1 MVDTAPAADV
11 PAVDEPELFRTRA
24 YVAGS
29 WVQADSGRTFPVTD
43 PATGRLVAEVPR
55 LGAAETRR
63 AIAAAEEAWPGWRGR
78 TAKQRAALL
87 RRWAD
92 LMHEHAADL
101 ARLMTAEGGKPLAEA
116 RGEVAYAASFIEWF
130 GEQAKRID
138 GDVIPT
144 PASDRRLLALNE
156 PIGITGAITPWNFP
170 AAMITR
176 KAGSALGAGC
186 PMVVKPAEQ
195 TPLTAL
201 ALARLAEWAGIPA
214 GVFSVVTGDSG
225 EAPEIGG
232 ELTGNPTVRKMSF
245 TGSTEVGKALM
256 RQAAG
261 HVQKVTFE
269 LGGNAP
275 FVVFDDAD
283 LDAAVEGLV
292 ASKFRNAGQTCVC
305 ANRVLVQD
313 GVHDAFLSRFADAVR
328 ELAVGNGFDD
338 GVQIG
343 PLIDGQGV
351 AKARR
356 HVDEATARGAE
367 VLVGGG
373 PHELGGN
380 FFAPTV
386 LYGVTNDM
394 LMSCEETFAPVAG
407 LQRFR
412 SEEEALRVCNDTP
425 YGLAAYFY
433 SRDVGRVWRVTEGLE
448 YGIVGANTGLISTEV
463 APFGGVKES
472 GIGREGSKYGIE
484 EWLELKYL
492 ALAGLDR

>member
-1 MVDTAPAADV
+1 MVETAPDAA
-11 PAVDEPELFRTRA
+11 PALSETELYETRA
-24 YVAGS
+24 YLSGS
-29 WVQADSGRTFPVTD
+29 WVEADSGRRFPVTD
-43 PATGRLVAEVPR
+43 PATGGLVAQVPDM
-55 LGAAETRR
+55 GAGETRR
-63 AIAAAEEAWPGWRGR
+63 AIAAAEDAWPGWRGQ

-116 RGEVAYAASFIEWF
+116 RGEAAYAASFIEWF

-144 PASDRRLLALNE
+144 PASDRRLLALKE
-156 PIGITGAITPWNFP
+156 PVGVTGAITPWNFP

-176 KAGSALGAGC
+176 KAGSALAAGC

-201 ALARLAEWAGIPA
+201 ALARLAEWAGIPP
-214 GVFSVVTGDSG
+214 GVFSVVTGDT
-225 EAPEIGG
+225 EQAPEIGG
-232 ELTGNPTVRKMSF
+232 ELTGNSTVRKISF

-313 GVHDAFLSRFADAVR
+313 GVYDTFLSRFTDAVR
-328 ELAVGNGFDD
+328 ELRVGNGFDE

-343 PLIDGQGV
+343 PLIDEQGV

-356 HVDEATARGAE
+356 HVDEATRRGAE
-367 VLVGGG
+367 VLVGGRA
-373 PHELGGN
+373 HELGGN
-380 FFAPTV
+380 FFSPTV
-386 LYGVTNDM
+386 LSGVTNEM

-412 SEEEALRVCNDTP
+412 DEDEALRVCNDTP

-433 SRDVGRVWRVTEGLE
+433 SRDVGRIWRVTEGLE

-484 EWLELKYL
+484 EWLEIKYL

>member
-1 MVDTAPAADV
+1 MVETVPAALTLSQS
-11 PAVDEPELFRTRA
+11 ELLRTRA

-29 WVQADSGRTFPVTD
+29 WIGADSGRTFPVTD
-43 PATGRLVAEVPR
+43 PATGQLVAEVPR
-55 LGAAETRR
+55 MGATETRR
-63 AIAAAEEAWPGWRGR
+63 AIRGADEAWPGWRAKA
-78 TAKQRAALL
+78 AKQRAAIL

-92 LMHEHAADL
+92 LMHEHTEDL
-101 ARLMTAEGGKPLAEA
+101 ARLMTAEGGKPFVEA
-116 RGEVAYAASFIEWF
+116 RGEIAYAASFIEWF
-130 GEQAKRID
+130 GEQAKRLD

-144 PASDRRLLALNE
+144 PAADRRLFALKE
-156 PIGITGAITPWNFP
+156 PIGVTGAITPWNFP

-201 ALARLAEWAGIPA
+201 ALAKLAEWAGVPA
-214 GVFSVVTGDSG
+214 GVFSVVTGDT
-225 EAPEIGG
+225 EDAPEIGG
-232 ELTGNPTVRKMSF
+232 ELTGNPVVRKISF

-313 GVHDAFLSRFADAVR
+313 GVYDTFLSRFTDAVR
-328 ELAVGNGFDD
+328 ELKVGNGFEE

-343 PLIDGQGV
+343 PLIDERGT

-356 HVDEATARGAE
+356 HVDEATGRGAE
-367 VLVGGG
+367 VLVGGHR
-373 PHELGGN
+373 HELGGN

-386 LYGVTNDM
+386 LSGVTNDM
-394 LMSCEETFAPVAG
+394 LMSCEETFGPVAG

-433 SRDVGRVWRVTEGLE
+433 SRDVGRIWRVTEGLE

-484 EWLELKYL
+484 EWVEIKYL